1 MDRMKYQPGS
11 NPGRDYHAAYRGVA
25 GVQSRLAFTLV
36 ELLVVIAIISILTA
50 ILLPAIGMVR
60 DQAKSSRCKSSLRQM
75 QAANVSYAT
84 EWDDFMP
91 LFFYGNG
98 SVVGGSIWT
107 QNQVFLAAC
116 TADVVTNGSQTG
128 FPLSMLCPSAKSD
141 KQSPLSLSYGY
152 NPQIDQNHWPQN
164 SYIGPKSALSGAA
177 NRVTF
182 ADGLN
187 TTLVNNGTLSTSY
200 WISQIPGV
208 GPTAPEGT
216 QINYTPAFRHRLYL
230 NAVYGDGHAESST
243 YQMINVL
250 SLWNP

>member
-1 MDRMKYQPGS
+1 
-11 NPGRDYHAAYRGVA
+11 
-25 GVQSRLAFTLV
+25 
-36 ELLVVIAIISILTA
+36 LVVIAIIAILVA
-50 ILLPAIGMVR
+50 ILLPAIAMVR
-60 DQAKSSRCKSSLRQM
+60 DQARSSRCKSNLRQM

-84 EWDDFMP
+84 EWDDFVP
-91 LFFYGNG
+91 LFYYGNG
-98 SVVGGSIWT
+98 SPVAGSIWT

-116 TADVVTNGSQTG
+116 SAEVVTNGSQTG
-128 FPLSMLCPSAKSD
+128 FPTSMLCPCAKPVGT
-141 KQSPLSLSYGY
+141 SPLSLSYGC
-152 NPQIDQNHWPQN
+152 NPQIDQNHRAQN
-164 SYIGPKSALSGAA
+164 SYIGSKSALSGAA

-216 QINYTPAFRHRLYL
+216 QINYTPAFRHRQYL

-243 YQMINVL
+243 YQAINVL